1 MTLFFFIA
9 TFGILLLLFMQ
20 KGISE
25 TAELQTFYE
34 ALSPTEQ
41 LALTRGKQDYLAYTA
56 SATRK
61 NLLCATFTR
70 PSKVVISII
79 QNNIRNMRGQCDWAI
94 VFHNGTNT
102 DIHRACDL
110 YNSTYGNV
118 IHCSRSPFTLP
129 ARFVLHPK
137 TNVSIALSTPKS
149 VLYHDLL
156 AYLPKYR
163 KIFTLDD
170 DISLAHFE
178 YPKLECLWNHAF
190 SRPPLVVQPL
200 VQAHT
205 PQYLVY
211 VNHPSWQ
218 KGDRMNVYASGV
230 GLVEQQVPLFD
241 ADFFAWYVKRVL
253 VHTLPYSLQYGA
265 DWGHD
270 RTWCRAARAYSIFVL
285 GIPISS
291 SHVVCALLT
300 KASPVFHLNL
310 KNMRNKRLYREVFR
324 SNANQVLSKYN
335 EGMRHPE
342 NIVGEKML

>member
-1 MTLFFFIA
+1 MKLYFFMAHFGLLF
-9 TFGILLLLFMQ
+9 LLFMQ

-41 LALTRGKQDYLAYTA
+41 LALTHGKQDYLAYTA

-70 PSKVVISII
+70 PSKVVISIV
-79 QNNIRNMRGQCDWAI
+79 QNNIHTMRGQCDWAI
-94 VFHNGTNT
+94 VFHN
-102 DIHRACDL
+102 
-110 YNSTYGNV
+110 
-118 IHCSRSPFTLP
+118 
-129 ARFVLHPK
+129 
-137 TNVSIALSTPKS
+137 
-149 VLYHDLL
+149 
-156 AYLPKYR
+156 
-163 KIFTLDD
+163 
-170 DISLAHFE
+170 
-178 YPKLECLWNHAF
+178 
-190 SRPPLVVQPL
+190 
-200 VQAHT
+200 
-205 PQYLVY
+205 
-211 VNHPSWQ
+211 
-218 KGDRMNVYASGV
+218 

-300 KASPVFHLNL
+300 KANPVFHLNL

-324 SNANQVLSKYN
+324 SNANQVLS
-335 EGMRHPE
+335 
-342 NIVGEKML
+342 